1 MTPDPDVNS
10 RHSGC
15 RHITAAFFPVDT
27 ARNSPKA
34 NQSADVV
41 PPRTTDYQ
49 CPERPVEF
57 CINILRMLNRL
68 IVSTTVLLGLTV
80 CPGIAAAQQPGRQ
93 MVPVAKD
100 VYFMTGAGSNAS
112 FVVTDEGVLVFDSD
126 IRNNDL
132 PFIRK
137 VTDKKVAY
145 LFASHAS
152 GDHSTGAWYFREDKP
167 VYIGTRDQI
176 RAYYQSELKEFE
188 ERQAQKA
195 PFYSEAGAKLFPPS
209 LGFDDGL
216 TVLFGGLTFQAKA
229 EGYGHTS
236 GDLTVYIP
244 QRRVMFMGDL
254 LNNEIHP
261 GQAEAA
267 GVFYANIQGTIDI
280 LNRIIDRHLPVD
292 TYVPGHGP
300 VHVGRGVADLVDQR
314 DYFIIMRDE
323 VAKMVTAGKSLE
335 EIQKEF
341 KVPAR
346 FANYP
351 PGRLAGILRVFY
363 FQLIEHGR

>member
-1 MTPDPDVNS
+1 
-10 RHSGC
+10 
-15 RHITAAFFPVDT
+15 
-27 ARNSPKA
+27 
-34 NQSADVV
+34 
-41 PPRTTDYQ
+41 
-49 CPERPVEF
+49 
-57 CINILRMLNRL
+57 
-68 IVSTTVLLGLTV
+68 
-80 CPGIAAAQQPGRQ
+80 

-132 PFIRK
+132 PFIRR
-137 VTDKKVAY
+137 VTDKKVVY

-152 GDHSTGAWYFREDKP
+152 GDHSTGGWYFREDKP

-176 RAYYQSELKEFE
+176 RAYYQSELKEWQ

-195 PFYSEAGAKLFPPS
+195 PFYSQPGATLSPPS
-209 LGFDDGL
+209 LAFDDGL

-323 VAKMVTAGKSLE
+323 VSKMVMAGKSLE

-351 PGRLAGILRVFY
+351 PGRLPGILRVIY
-363 FQLIEHGR
+363 YQLIEHGR

>member
-1 MTPDPDVNS
+1 MAVNALKRILS
-10 RHSGC
+10 V
-15 RHITAAFFPVDT
+15 TAALLCLGVYSVAPSAQDT
-27 ARNSPKA
+27 R
-34 NQSADVV
+34 
-41 PPRTTDYQ
+41 
-49 CPERPVEF
+49 
-57 CINILRMLNRL
+57 RM
-68 IVSTTVLLGLTV
+68 V
-80 CPGIAAAQQPGRQ
+80 Q
-93 MVPVAKD
+93 VAKD
-100 VYFMTGAGSNAS
+100 VYTMTGAGSNAS
-112 FVVTDEGVLVFDSD
+112 FVVTDDGVLVFDSD

-137 VTDKKVAY
+137 VTDKKVMY

-152 GDHSTGAWYFREDKP
+152 GDHSTGAWFFREDKP

-176 RAYYQSELKEFE
+176 RAYYQNELKEFE
-188 ERQAQKA
+188 DRKAQGLPNYK
-195 PFYSEAGAKLFPPS
+195 GAELPPPS
-209 LGFDDGL
+209 MGFDENL

-236 GDLTVYIP
+236 GDMTMYIP

-280 LNRIIDRHLPVD
+280 LNRIIERNLPVD

-300 VHVGRGVADLVDQR
+300 VHVGKGIADVVDQR
-314 DYFIIMRDE
+314 DYFILMRDE
-323 VAKMVTAGKSLE
+323 VGKMVMAGKSLE
-335 EIQKEF
+335 QIQKEF

-346 FANYP
+346 FAHYP

-363 FQLIEHGR
+363 YQLIEHGR

>member
-1 MTPDPDVNS
+1 MQECT
-10 RHSGC
+10 
-15 RHITAAFFPVDT
+15 
-27 ARNSPKA
+27 
-34 NQSADVV
+34 
-41 PPRTTDYQ
+41 
-49 CPERPVEF
+49 ERPVEI

-68 IVSTTVLLGLTV
+68 IVSTTVLFGLTV

-137 VTDKKVAY
+137 VTDKKVVY

-176 RAYYQSELKEFE
+176 RAYYQSELKEWE

-195 PFYSEAGAKLFPPS
+195 PFYSQPGAKLFPPS
-209 LGFDDGL
+209 LAFDDGL
-216 TVLFGGLTFQAKA
+216 TILFGGLTFQAKA

-323 VAKMVTAGKSLE
+323 VAKMVMAGKSLE

-363 FQLIEHGR
+363 YQLIEHGR

>member
-1 MTPDPDVNS
+1 MALN
-10 RHSGC
+10 
-15 RHITAAFFPVDT
+15 AL
-27 ARNSPKA
+27 
-34 NQSADVV
+34 Q
-41 PPRTTDYQ
+41 
-49 CPERPVEF
+49 
-57 CINILRMLNRL
+57 RMLV
-68 IVSTTVLLGLTV
+68 VSVVLLCLGV
-80 CPGIAAAQQPGRQ
+80 SARGSFAQDTRQ

-100 VYFMTGAGSNAS
+100 VYTMTGAGSNAS
-112 FVVTDEGVLVFDSD
+112 FVVTEEGVLVFDSD

-137 VTDKKVAY
+137 VTNRKVMY

-152 GDHSTGAWYFREDKP
+152 GDHSTGGWYFREDRP

-176 RAYYQSELKEFE
+176 RAYFQVERKEFE
-188 ERQAQKA
+188 ERKAQGL
-195 PFYSEAGAKLFPPS
+195 PLYRGAEILPPS
-209 LGFDDGL
+209 MGFDENL

-236 GDLTVYIP
+236 GDMTMYIP

-267 GVFYANIQGTIDI
+267 GIFYANIQGTIDI

-300 VHVGRGVADLVDQR
+300 IHVGRGVADLVDQR
-314 DYFIIMRDE
+314 DYFIAMRDE
-323 VAKMVTAGKSLE
+323 VGKMVMAGRSLE
-335 EIQKEF
+335 QIQKEF

-346 FANYP
+346 FASYP
-351 PGRLAGILRVFY
+351 PGRLAGILRVIY
-363 FQLIEHGR
+363 YQLIEQGL